1 MQHVQ
6 VNEYSKTSTFLIKC
20 AHTLGTV
27 ASAIHVYTQITGI
40 INLIETTRY
49 KFHSLDS
56 CKTYKTVGG
65 NTGGGGVGEAVKGTS
80 CRFSLDLKIV
90 PCLFLKIQI

>member
-6 VNEYSKTSTFLIKC
+6 VNEYSKIFTFLMKC
-20 AHTLGTV
+20 VHTLVTV
-27 ASAIHVYTQITGI
+27 ASVIHVYTQITGI

-56 CKTYKTVGG
+56 CKTYKTVG
-65 NTGGGGVGEAVKGTS
+65 VMLGEMELGKQVIN
-80 CRFSLDLKIV
+80 F
-90 PCLFLKIQI
+90 P